1 MNIYLIPII
10 VTRALTI
17 GPLKLAKKRR
27 FKSIYKKNKPNLC
40 MLEQCISKIEYI
52 HSEHL

>member
-27 FKSIYKKNKPNLC
+27 FKSIYREKETKS
-40 MLEQCISKIEYI
+40 MYVRTMYF
-52 HSEHL
+52 